1 MKSGPSVSVI
11 MPLYNKRLYVGS
23 SIESVK
29 KQTYPNWEL
38 IIVDDGSTDG
48 SAELVPQ
55 DDRRIR
61 LLRQPNRGPGAAR
74 NRGFQMAS
82 GDYIAFIDADDCYYP
97 FKLEKEMDLL
107 WNGKKAEWMMSAYD
121 YLLNGETTRYYM
133 KDINNTE
140 IKDETL
146 VFDDALN
153 QLIVSG
159 WPSDGLFMKR
169 TLFEQLGGFA
179 EKMRYGEI
187 TELILRCALLQPK
200 VLICH
205 VPLYLHIDVPRSTA
219 KVSSH
224 RIEYDR
230 QMGESLYKL
239 AKDYPNYSNFLLP
252 RSRDYMF
259 AYAAKQILSGM
270 SEKGREFLSREF
282 PFEKNLKWWKM
293 WVASWFPRRLFHSLS
308 HSRKIA

>member
-1 MKSGPSVSVI
+1 MKSGPLVSVI

-159 WPSDGLFMKR
+159 
-169 TLFEQLGGFA
+169 
-179 EKMRYGEI
+179 
-187 TELILRCALLQPK
+187 
-200 VLICH
+200 
-205 VPLYLHIDVPRSTA
+205 
-219 KVSSH
+219 
-224 RIEYDR
+224 
-230 QMGESLYKL
+230 
-239 AKDYPNYSNFLLP
+239 
-252 RSRDYMF
+252 
-259 AYAAKQILSGM
+259 
-270 SEKGREFLSREF
+270 
-282 PFEKNLKWWKM
+282 
-293 WVASWFPRRLFHSLS
+293 
-308 HSRKIA
+308 